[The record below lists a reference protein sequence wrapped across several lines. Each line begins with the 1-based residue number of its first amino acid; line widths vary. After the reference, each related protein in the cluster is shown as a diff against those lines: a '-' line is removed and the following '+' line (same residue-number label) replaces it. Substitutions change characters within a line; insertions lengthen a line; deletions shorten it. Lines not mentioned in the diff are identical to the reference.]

1 MILTAIKRGIR
12 QVSLGLLLTLVS
24 GIICAWAADE
34 YVAKANHLF
43 QFARNV
49 KWPPAK
55 ELAFCVIG
63 PDPFGGA
70 LEAALQ
76 GKKVAGRNVQL
87 RRIGAAQAGGC
98 QVLFISGSSGGA
110 QTASALKQ
118 AGASTLTVGERSG
131 FIQQGGII
139 NFVIEGG
146 RVRYEVNK
154 SLADKKGLKLGYDII
169 NLAKRRY

>member
-1 MILTAIKRGIR
+1 MTSIKYGLR

-49 KWPPAK
+49 KWPPTK

-63 PDPFGGA
+63 PDPFRGA

-76 GKKVAGRNVQL
+76 GKKIAGRSVQL
-87 RRIGAAQAGGC
+87 RHISAAQAGSC
-98 QVLFISGSSGGA
+98 QLLFISGGAGGGQSA
-110 QTASALKQ
+110 TALSH
-118 AGASTLTVGERSG
+118 AGATTLTVGERAG

-146 RVRYEVNK
+146 RVRYELNK

-169 NLAKRRY
+169 NLAKKRY